1 MFMKSRFITA
11 VAGASA
17 LLVALAG
24 CSGSSGSADGGS
36 TKIEFQT
43 GQSVD
48 SPFLAQLKSITK
60 KFHADH
66 PNITVDLRPSTSS
79 YESDMKVRLA
89 SGNVPDIWWTHGW
102 SLLRYSKFLT
112 PLQNE
117 PWAKNFNPALAPAM
131 KNAQGQFFAF
141 PVDTDVAGI
150 IYNADVLKA
159 AGVDPTAIT
168 TWDDFDAAAQ
178 KVAAN
183 GVVPITASGKDNG
196 PAGNLAD
203 WISPGAYTKSQLAQ
217 LKKGKFLDQQYTTV
231 LDLIAKWKKEGFFN
245 PDYVSATSD
254 DMARSLATGKA
265 AFIFSQNSTVNN
277 ALRYN
282 PKANLA
288 YMPVP
293 SMDGGKPYLIGGEM
307 NAFGISKTTK
317 DMKDAKAYIAF
328 LAKPDNARMLAKA
341 AGSIPGL
348 TNVKPDLGV
357 LQTSYDAVVKPQK
370 FPLVPYFDRVYL
382 PNGMWNTMVTTAD
395 SVVTGGE
402 SNVASGV
409 ATMSKDFSRLYGQ
422 GK

>member
-1 MFMKSRFITA
+1 MKSRLVMA

-24 CSGSSGSADGGS
+24 CSGSGGSGSGAS
-36 TKIEFQT
+36 AKIAFQT

-48 SPFLAQLKSITK
+48 APLLTQLKKLTK
-60 KFHADH
+60 TFEADH
-66 PNITVDLRPSTSS
+66 PGVSIDLRPSTST
-79 YESDMKVRLA
+79 YESDIKVRLA

-117 PWAKNFNPALAPAM
+117 SWAKNFNPALAPAM
-131 KNAQGQFFAF
+131 KNADGQFFAF

-159 AGVDPTAIT
+159 AGVDPATIT
-168 TWDDFDAAAQ
+168 TWDAFDAAAQ

-203 WISPGAYTKSQLAQ
+203 WIAPGAYTKAQLAK
-217 LKKGKFLDQQYTTV
+217 LKKGTFLDPQYATV
-231 LDLIAKWKKEGFFN
+231 LDLIAKWKKDGYFN

-293 SMDGGKPYLIGGEM
+293 SMEDAKPYLIGGEM

-317 DMKDAKAYIAF
+317 HMKDAKAYIAF
-328 LAKPDNARMLAKA
+328 LAEPDNAQVLAKA

-357 LQTSYDAVVKPQK
+357 LQTSYDTVVKPQA

-395 SVVTGGE
+395 SVVTGGQA
-402 SNVASGV
+402 NVANGV
-409 ATMSKDFSRLYGQ
+409 ATMSKDFTRLYGQ
-422 GK
+422 AK

>member
-1 MFMKSRFITA
+1 M
-11 VAGASA
+11 
-17 LLVALAG
+17 
-24 CSGSSGSADGGS
+24 
-36 TKIEFQT
+36 
-43 GQSVD
+43 D
-48 SPFLAQLKSITK
+48 SPLLTQLKALTK
-60 KFHADH
+60 TFEADH
-66 PNITVDLRPSTSS
+66 PGVAIDLRPSTST

-89 SGNVPDIWWTHGW
+89 SGNIPDIWWTHGW

-117 PWAKNFNPALAPAM
+117 AWAKNFNPALAPAM
-131 KNAQGQFFAF
+131 KNASGQFFAF

-159 AGVDPTAIT
+159 AGVDPTTIT
-168 TWDDFDAAAQ
+168 TWDAFDAAAQ

-203 WISPGAYTKSQLAQ
+203 WIAPGAYTKAQLAK
-217 LKKGKFLDQQYTTV
+217 LKSGTFLDPQYKTV
-231 LDLIAKWKKEGFFN
+231 LDLIAKWKKAGYFN

-293 SMDGGKPYLIGGEM
+293 SMEGGKPYLIGGEM

-317 DMKDAKAYIAF
+317 HMKDAKAYIAF
-328 LAKPDNARMLAKA
+328 LAEPSNAQVLAKA

-357 LQTSYDAVVKPQK
+357 LQTSYDTVVKPHT

-395 SVVTGGE
+395 SVVTGGQA
-402 SNVASGV
+402 NVDSGV
-409 ATMSKDFSRLYGQ
+409 ATMSKDFTRLYGQ
-422 GK
+422 AK